1 MGLSDLIQK
10 ITPIWNDTEHLE
22 RQLKDYVE
30 VSAKL
35 LWQRQAIFLA
45 ATCLGAAYFRPDLAM
60 FGYSLVILTEI
71 FDLMMNRRVRA
82 WDDHSAAKARFFLT
96 WVIFNTLLSAGAISL
111 FVIMTALQEEPGGH
125 FTPLF
130 FLFAAALFAAMNNHQ
145 LIPVLVLRMVI
156 YGSTFVF
163 IAVMDMWP
171 SAPPLTSLIW
181 LNFFTTVFVLYFI
194 VDCSFIY
201 LRLYR
206 KGQKQL
212 DDLRLEHE
220 RTVEAYAIKTKFLA
234 TVSHELRTPLTSI
247 KASIDLVNDGALGS
261 LPEKIASVMQIAGK
275 NSKRL
280 ADLIN
285 DLLDVQKI
293 EAGKMSYR
301 AREISVPFL
310 VKDSIEANQS
320 VADQLGI
327 RIKASFPED
336 DLIIEGD
343 EGRLMQVMANLLSNA
358 LKFSKEHGKIDVTVE
373 RVHTKVRIS
382 VRDYGIGISA
392 SERDLVFGKFTQI
405 DSSDQR
411 RVGGT
416 GLGMHITKQIV
427 EQHGGRI
434 DFTSTVGGG
443 STFFVEFEE
452 QAGSRW
458 GPEAERSAPKP
469 MSLPNGPSRF
479 RASPDVHEAI
489 PHPLRA

>member
-310 VKDSIEANQS
+310 VRTRSRQTRAWPTSLES
-320 VADQLGI
+320 
-327 RIKASFPED
+327 
-336 DLIIEGD
+336 
-343 EGRLMQVMANLLSNA
+343 A
-358 LKFSKEHGKIDVTVE
+358 L
-373 RVHTKVRIS
+373 R
-382 VRDYGIGISA
+382 
-392 SERDLVFGKFTQI
+392 
-405 DSSDQR
+405 
-411 RVGGT
+411 
-416 GLGMHITKQIV
+416 
-427 EQHGGRI
+427 
-434 DFTSTVGGG
+434 
-443 STFFVEFEE
+443 
-452 QAGSRW
+452 
-458 GPEAERSAPKP
+458 
-469 MSLPNGPSRF
+469 
-479 RASPDVHEAI
+479 RASPRMT
-489 PHPLRA
+489 LSSRATKGGSCRSWRTCCQMH